1 MQKRITALLLAA
13 SLGATAS
20 LALAEAAPVAT
31 PAPADSRPQGAG
43 PMMGP
48 MGGKGEARPHQ
59 GMENGERRGM
69 GPMAGK
75 RMQREKPESF
85 TEESVR
91 KMADGR
97 VVKRQIEQKVGEGSF
112 SRKEVVTNPE
122 GKTMTRIMSATLNKD
137 KKTWTRKLDVVEFDG
152 STWSRSQD
160 VPAMHG
166 PEGDDDGATAQGPAK
181 RPAKAERPKKAN

>member
-13 SLGATAS
+13 GLGAASS
-20 LALAEAAPVAT
+20 LALAEAAPAAA
-31 PAPADSRPQGAG
+31 PAPAAQPAG

-48 MGGKGEARPHQ
+48 MGGKGEARQRP
-59 GMENGERRGM
+59 GRENADGRGM
-69 GPMAGK
+69 GPMGGK
-75 RMQREKPESF
+75 RMQQEKPESF

-97 VVKRQIEQKVGEGSF
+97 VVKRLIEQKVGEGSF

-122 GKTMTRIMSATLNKD
+122 GKTMTRTMTATLNKD
-137 KKTWTRKLDVVEFDG
+137 KKAWTRKIDVVEFDG

-166 PEGDDDGATAQGPAK
+166 PDGDDMSAAGPGPA
-181 RPAKAERPKKAN
+181 RPARAERPKKAN

>member
-1 MQKRITALLLAA
+1 MQKRITAILLAA
-13 SLGATAS
+13 SLGAASS
-20 LALAEAAPVAT
+20 LALAEGAPAAPA
-31 PAPADSRPQGAG
+31 AP
-43 PMMGP
+43 MGP
-48 MGGKGEARPHQ
+48 MGGKGEARPQ
-59 GMENGERRGM
+59 AGGPGMEKGERRGM

-75 RMQREKPESF
+75 RMKQEKLESF

-97 VVKRQIEQKVGEGSF
+97 VIKRQIEQKVGEGSF

-122 GKTMTRIMSATLNKD
+122 GKTMTRTMTATLNKD
-137 KKTWTRKLDVVEFDG
+137 KKTWTRKVDVVEFDG

-166 PEGDDDGATAQGPAK
+166 PDGDDMGPAAHGPA
-181 RPAKAERPKKAN
+181 RPGKAERPKKAN